1 MPTLASFP
9 AFAIRPEELPM
20 NALPRIPLPL
30 PPPPWRTQPAPVTDP
45 LAWIGYEAALPWIRV
60 APALLS
66 RAPTP
71 PLG

>member
-1 MPTLASFP
+1 
-9 AFAIRPEELPM
+9 M

-45 LAWIGYEAALPWIRV
+45 MAWIGYEAALPWIRV